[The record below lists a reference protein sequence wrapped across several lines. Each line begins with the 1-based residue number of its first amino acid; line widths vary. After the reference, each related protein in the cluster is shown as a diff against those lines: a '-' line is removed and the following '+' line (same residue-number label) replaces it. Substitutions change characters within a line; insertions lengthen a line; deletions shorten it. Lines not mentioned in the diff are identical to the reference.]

1 MLRGQCKLTGY
12 AKRIDRAGKADEVY
26 LVGARV
32 PTRER
37 CSEEEG
43 DGAEQERWRLGL
55 PMKPATN

>member
-43 DGAEQERWRLGL
+43 DGAE
-55 PMKPATN
+55 

>member
-1 MLRGQCKLTGY
+1 MDVRHSLFTLPQVILKLV
-12 AKRIDRAGKADEVY
+12 ALF

-43 DGAEQERWRLGL
+43 DGVEQLRWRLGL

>member
-1 MLRGQCKLTGY
+1 MQ
-12 AKRIDRAGKADEVY
+12 KRIDRAGKADEVY

-43 DGAEQERWRLGL
+43 DGARQEEVAARASNEAGIKLIV
-55 PMKPATN
+55 AA